1 MRKAAT
7 ITFLFLIFG
16 MSSLCAQVEVTE
28 NLFVADTVVSAA
40 IDPLRPA
47 KAAFYSAILPG
58 LGQAYNKKYWKIPL
72 VYGAIGGSLVV
83 YSYNN
88 KKYHEYRD
96 AYKKR
101 LAGEPEAEYEFLD
114 NDRLIRAQRFQQ
126 RNRDL
131 ALLVAGAFYALN
143 IVDANIDAHLK
154 QFNVDE
160 NLTLAPD
167 FIIND
172 FDNKPILALTLNY
185 RF

>member
-1 MRKAAT
+1 MRKSAT

-16 MSSLCAQVEVTE
+16 LSSLCAQVEVTE
-28 NLFVADTVVSAA
+28 KLFIADTIVSTP

-72 VYGAIGGSLVV
+72 VYGGLGTTLYV
-83 YSYNN
+83 YSFNN
-88 KKYHEYRD
+88 NKYHEYRD

-101 LAGEPEAEYEFLD
+101 LAGEPETEYAFLD
-114 NDRLIRAQRFQQ
+114 DDRLIRAQKYHQ

-131 ALLVAGAFYALN
+131 SLLVAGAFYVLN

-167 FIIND
+167 FKLND
-172 FDNKPILALTLNY
+172 FDSKPTLVLTLNY

>member
-1 MRKAAT
+1 MST
-7 ITFLFLIFG
+7 TF
-16 MSSLCAQVEVTE
+16 AQVEVVQDV
-28 NLFVADTVVSAA
+28 FVADSIVSEP

-58 LGQAYNKKYWKIPL
+58 LGQAYNKKYWKIPI
-72 VYGAIGGSLVV
+72 VYGALIGTLTV
-83 YSYNN
+83 YSYRND
-88 KKYHEYRD
+88 KYHEYRD

-101 LAGEPEAEYEFLD
+101 LAGEPDLEYGGILD
-114 NDRLIRAQRFQQ
+114 NDRLIRAQRFHQ

-131 ALLVAGAFYALN
+131 SLLVAGAFYVLN

-160 NLTLAPD
+160 NLSFSPD
-167 FIIND
+167 FQLND
-172 FDNKPILALTLNY
+172 FDSKPVVVLTLNY

>member
-1 MRKAAT
+1 
-7 ITFLFLIFG
+7 
-16 MSSLCAQVEVTE
+16 MSSLFAQVEVTE
-28 NLFVADTVVSAA
+28 NLIVADTIVSVP

-72 VYGAIGGSLVV
+72 VYGAIGGSLMV

-88 KKYHEYRD
+88 NLYHKYRD

-101 LAGEPEAEYEFLD
+101 LAGEPELDYKFLD

-160 NLTLAPD
+160 DLTFTPD
-167 FIIND
+167 FQLND
-172 FDNKPILALTLNY
+172 FDNKPVLVFTLNY